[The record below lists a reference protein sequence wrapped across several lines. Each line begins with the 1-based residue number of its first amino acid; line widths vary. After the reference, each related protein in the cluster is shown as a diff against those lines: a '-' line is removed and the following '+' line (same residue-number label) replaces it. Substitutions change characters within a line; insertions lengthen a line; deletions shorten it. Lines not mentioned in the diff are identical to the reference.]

1 LQNVL
6 SRHDQPIAFSFAL
19 DRTPRTRLSYFFACI
34 DFAPSGAE
42 IGHWII
48 TDRFAKFDR
57 AALPTAKAQMARWN
71 NPHEWLLKKAQ
82 QWNAD
87 ELYDALRGLA
97 YRLNG
102 DSIQGLFQS
111 EMDADGYF
119 DKKAKSNANP
129 FDAESWGSHRWH
141 T

>member
-1 LQNVL
+1 
-6 SRHDQPIAFSFAL
+6 
-19 DRTPRTRLSYFFACI
+19 
-34 DFAPSGAE
+34 
-42 IGHWII
+42 
-48 TDRFAKFDR
+48 
-57 AALPTAKAQMARWN
+57 MAHWN

-87 ELYDALRGLA
+87 ELYEALRGLA
-97 YRLNG
+97 YRLNS
-102 DSIQGLFQS
+102 DSIQGLFRS

-119 DKKAKSNANP
+119 DKKARPKANP